1 MNRIVTKTVDALSRF
16 GERLERRLST
26 GGDDNCNLER
36 VDSDFMCLNSGSALD
51 YSLNNIPASF
61 GACYGYQRPPMC
73 DLYAGGMTRPPYGP
87 GISHHMNY
95 DYRGVCHGPLPTT
108 PYGNVHGHIGYAPDY
123 YIAERRQVDLIPA
136 PPPRYIQQPVPV
148 PLPVDRPVPQPY
160 PVEVSRPV
168 PVDRPVP
175 VPVLVPVP
183 IPSAVPVD
191 RPVPVPIGVPVP
203 SPPVQVPIPVP
214 VDRPVPQPYPVEV
227 SRPVPVDRPVPVP
240 IGVPVRSPQVQ
251 VPVPVPSQV
260 PCFVP
265 VGVPVPSPPPSPALV
280 ENSVCHTERWV
291 TGSPVMMHRQRSLA
305 GSPVMGVNPCNT
317 SYGRP
322 PCMH

>member
-51 YSLNNIPASF
+51 YSLNNIPASS

-87 GISHHMNY
+87 GIGHHMNY

-108 PYGNVHGHIGYAPDY
+108 PYGSVHGHIGYAPDY

-175 VPVLVPVP
+175 VPVL
-183 IPSAVPVD
+183 S
-191 RPVPVPIGVPVP
+191 
-203 SPPVQVPIPVP
+203 
-214 VDRPVPQPYPVEV
+214 
-227 SRPVPVDRPVPVP
+227 PVPVDRPVPVP

-291 TGSPVMMHRQRSLA
+291 TGSPVMMHRQRFLA